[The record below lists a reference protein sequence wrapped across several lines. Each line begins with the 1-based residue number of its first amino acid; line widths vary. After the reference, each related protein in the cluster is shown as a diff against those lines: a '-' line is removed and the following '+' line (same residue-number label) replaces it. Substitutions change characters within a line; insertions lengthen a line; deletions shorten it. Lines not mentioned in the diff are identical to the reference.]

1 MLGEPG
7 DWSQM
12 LRWRRG
18 ASKDQ
23 RRDTQLPDGSGE
35 PAEQAETEFRGAG
48 ACSRA
53 EKLGKSRRESCQAGG
68 VHSNSGK
75 DCLFFLILF
84 ALFFCFIV
92 AAVYLFSDFPD
103 LIL

>member
-1 MLGEPG
+1 MDVDARRAWRLVS
-7 DWSQM
+7 DA
-12 LRWRRG
+12 RWRRG

-75 DCLFFLILF
+75 DCHRLG
-84 ALFFCFIV
+84 
-92 AAVYLFSDFPD
+92 
-103 LIL
+103 